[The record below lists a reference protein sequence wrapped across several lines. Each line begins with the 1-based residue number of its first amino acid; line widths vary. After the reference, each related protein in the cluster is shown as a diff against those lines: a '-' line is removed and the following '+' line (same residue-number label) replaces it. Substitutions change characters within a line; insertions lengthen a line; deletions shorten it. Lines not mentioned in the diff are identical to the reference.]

1 VSCIAADFEA
11 MSKHFDLRDVLGDW
25 PYDPDDCV
33 RLVRGADGRE
43 IMQVRQPL
51 GIEQYEVDGRPDGER
66 PYGEESALAYHMAR
80 QAKAQA
86 EGAKK
91 PFKLSAEECAELFG
105 EGVLYY
111 YRYAHLFQ
119 IKDWERTARDTAR
132 NLRLFDFVHRHARRE
147 EDRMQLEQ
155 WRPYVLRVNAVARAM
170 LALDAGRHDEALRIA
185 EGAIERVE
193 GLAEME
199 NPTFQFERQRSVLA
213 LRELVGEIEKARPVS
228 ELDRL
233 QAELQK
239 AVESEQFEQAA
250 QLRDRI
256 RVLRERASA
265 R

>member
-1 VSCIAADFEA
+1 
-11 MSKHFDLRDVLGDW
+11 MSDCFDLREVFGDW

-33 RLVRGADGRE
+33 RLVHGADGRE

-66 PYGEESALAYHMAR
+66 PYGEESVLDYHMAR
-80 QAKAQA
+80 QAKAEA

-91 PFKLSAEECAELFG
+91 PFKLGAEECAELFN
-105 EGVLYY
+105 EGALYY
-111 YRYAHLFQ
+111 YRYARFFQ
-119 IKDWERTARDTAR
+119 IKEWARTARDTTR
-132 NLRLFDFVHRHARRE
+132 NLRLFDFVRQYARRE
-147 EDRMQLEQ
+147 EDRTQLEQ
-155 WRPYVLRVNAVARAM
+155 WRPYILRINAAARAM
-170 LALDAGRHDEALRIA
+170 AKLDAGRHDAALGIA
-185 EGAIERVE
+185 REAIEQVE

-213 LRELVGEIEKARPVS
+213 LRELVDQILKARPVS

-233 QAELQK
+233 QAELEK
-239 AVESEQFEQAA
+239 AVASERFERAA

-256 RVLRERASA
+256 RALREGASA